1 MEHYYFIRNYKAGI
15 LDSVEMELFR
25 AWPSPPQ
32 FKEWFKLFRESLGT
46 HSQILVALD
55 EKEKIIGGAGIKIRD
70 KDKPKRKSK
79 EIILMWIFVIEEYRR
94 QGLATRMLKQVQM
107 MERTPVTQMVHFGC
121 CSSMGMQ
128 FCGKNGCRLI
138 SYEDFTRKDNYGF
151 TKKDQYV
158 SYLQEAKKAARMKLK
173 KK

>member
-1 MEHYYFIRNYKAGI
+1 MENYFFIRNSKVGI
-15 LDSVEMELFR
+15 LVSVEKELFR

-32 FKEWFKLFRESLGT
+32 FKEWFKLFRESLGK
-46 HSQILVALD
+46 HSQIIVAID
-55 EKEKIIGGAGIKIRD
+55 ENEKIIGGAGIKIRD
-70 KDKPKRKSK
+70 RDLSKRKSK
-79 EIILMWIFVIEEYRR
+79 EIILMWIFVVEEYRR
-94 QGLATRMLKQVQM
+94 QGLATRMLKRVQK
-107 MERTPVTQMVHFGC
+107 MEGAPVTQMVHFGGC
-121 CSSMGMQ
+121 TSMGMQ